1 LASNSDVD
9 LLSPSFATA
18 VGLLMKGLHQ
28 NQKKSNKN
36 LAGKLANKN
45 VSEFDKSGDNKIDR
59 KSIFEKWA
67 DKFREF
73 LDNAE

>member
-1 LASNSDVD
+1 MGCLRGHTGV
-9 LLSPSFATA
+9 
-18 VGLLMKGLHQ
+18 KK
-28 NQKKSNKN
+28 KKSERS
-36 LAGKLANKN
+36 LTGHMANKGG
-45 VSEFDKSGDNKIDR
+45 STFETSGNDMKVDR

>member
-1 LASNSDVD
+1 
-9 LLSPSFATA
+9 
-18 VGLLMKGLHQ
+18 MKGLSQ
-28 NQKKSNKN
+28 KSRESVEVETAESAATDTYKKEKKSPPKTI
-36 LAGKLANKN
+36 
-45 VSEFDKSGDNKIDR
+45 IDR

>member
-1 LASNSDVD
+1 
-9 LLSPSFATA
+9 
-18 VGLLMKGLHQ
+18 MKGLHQ